1 MKRHLKPPTAHTDAI
16 ENALRALAASEIA
29 LALAELDAE
38 TPEREPVRRYLRPMC
53 SATTAKGQPCG
64 ARAAPTGVLCR
75 LHASMAQTQ
84 KSRP

>member
-1 MKRHLKPPTAHTDAI
+1 MKRRLKLPTARTNAI
-16 ENALRALAASEIA
+16 ESALRALAHAEVDV
-29 LALAELDAE
+29 LLAELDEA
-38 TPEREPVRRYLRPMC
+38 TPRAPRKLRPMC
-53 SATTAKGQPCG
+53 SALTAKGLPCG